1 MNTMRDQIVKSIAEL
16 VLKIRNLDVRN
27 SDRLDFREVHV
38 SEVKRALEEAFEAG
52 RVAGRSE
59 ATK

>member
-16 VLKIRNLDVRN
+16 VLKIRKLEVRN

-38 SEVKRALEEAFEAG
+38 LEVKRALEEAYEAG
-52 RVAGRSE
+52 RVAGRNE